1 MTTFFILMVDGQ
13 CLRIESE
20 SQHKAFDIASDRL
33 GYDSNFEF
41 LDDLNL
47 CEWKNEESRIIQDFA
62 NGGITKFDIETPY
75 QLEPYTKRTITKK
88 PTRQLAEEFDDIDLL

>member
-13 CLRIESE
+13 CLRIDSE

-33 GYDSNFEF
+33 GYESDFEF

-47 CEWKNEESRIIQDFA
+47 CEWKDDEFRYIQDFA
-62 NGGITKFDIETPY
+62 NGTITKFDVATPY
-75 QLEPYTKRTITKK
+75 QLESHTKRTKIKK
-88 PTRQLAEEFDDIDLL
+88 PTRQLAEEFDDIDLS